1 MTDEWISAG
10 WRELDAPP
18 GFRSFAG
25 TRDSALLMISRP
37 SRHNALTLRMWA
49 ALPSLL
55 ASFSSARALL
65 VTGDGDSFSAGADI
79 GELQSIYGDPAEA
92 AEYHAINVAAEQ
104 ALALMPCPTIAVV
117 RGACVGG
124 GCQLAVA
131 CDLRLASAEA
141 RFGITPAKLG
151 VVYPAV
157 PTLRLA
163 RLVGPSRA
171 KYLLFT
177 ADLIDASTALT
188 FGLVD
193 EVVLPSSLVGRA
205 TELAG
210 VIASRSRQTI
220 GAASAVLSA
229 VEHGGDPDEAIAGYL
244 ELARRAPDV
253 TEGLAAFLE
262 GRRPSF

>member
-10 WRELDAPP
+10 WRELDAPT
-18 GFRSFAG
+18 GFRAFTG
-25 TRDSALLMISRP
+25 TRDLAVLMISRP

-55 ASFSSARALL
+55 ESFSSARALVL
-65 VTGDGDSFSAGADI
+65 TGDGDSFSAGADI
-79 GELQSIYGDPAEA
+79 AELQTIYGSPADA
-92 AEYHAINVAAEQ
+92 ADYHAINVAAEQ
-104 ALALMPCPTIAVV
+104 ALALMPGPTIAAV

-131 CDLRLASAEA
+131 CDLRIAADDA

-151 VVYPAV
+151 VVYPAI
-157 PTLRLA
+157 PTARLA
-163 RLVGPSRA
+163 RLVGPARA

-193 EVVLPSSLVGRA
+193 EVTPSSSLVART
-205 TELAG
+205 TELATTIG
-210 VIASRSRQTI
+210 SRSRQTI
-220 GAASAVLSA
+220 GAVTAVLA
-229 VEHGGDPDEAIAGYL
+229 ALERNYDLDQAIAPYV
-244 ELARRAPDV
+244 ELARREPDV

-262 GRRPSF
+262 RRPPRF